1 MTPAD
6 QKRLLR
12 AWLDP
17 KNKRI
22 LFKLAVRYARV
33 FRESPQD
40 MLQRTFEILLQR
52 PTWQIE
58 NVIHRAQDAMQ
69 NLAAN
74 RKRSFAY
81 KRVGLFENR
90 PKSDEEDEDDDQAA
104 LPGHV
109 PDPEALLIERE
120 TVETYRAFITELKE
134 ELRQNRIALGVL
146 TEGEEENFDTTELQQ
161 KLGATREQ
169 IYEARR
175 TIKAKAESLRDRW
188 LANQKRELP
197 GFPGV
202 KKKESKS

>member
-1 MTPAD
+1 MTRFD

-17 KNKRI
+17 KHKRL

-33 FRESPQD
+33 FRESPED
-40 MLQRTFEILLQR
+40 LLQRTFEILWQR
-52 PTWQIE
+52 ASFGPDE
-58 NVIHRAQDAMQ
+58 NVVWRAQDAMQ

-81 KRVGLFENR
+81 KKVGLFENR
-90 PKSDEEDEDDDQAA
+90 PSDDEDEERDDEARV
-104 LPGHV
+104 PGHA

-120 TVETYRAFITELKE
+120 TTETYRAFIAELKE
-134 ELRQNRIALGVL
+134 ELRSNRVALGVV
-146 TEGEEENFDTTELQQ
+146 TEGEDENFDTTELQQ
-161 KLGATREQ
+161 KLGASREQ

-175 TIKAKAESLRDRW
+175 SIKAKAVELRDRW
-188 LANQKRELP
+188 HHTGRELP

-202 KKKESKS
+202 KKEEKKS